1 MSYYESI
8 TELQAYQITEAFMV
22 EAKIHKIE
30 QDIAFV
36 RAKMTKQDSGEPICS
51 GTFIKTLLPYDLYN
65 EL

>member
-1 MSYYESI
+1 MSYYESM
-8 TELQAYQITEAFMV
+8 TELQAYQIPEDFMV
-22 EAKIHKIE
+22 EAKLHKIE

-36 RAKMTKQDSGEPICS
+36 RAKMTKQGSGEPICS

>member
-8 TELQAYQITEAFMV
+8 TELQAYQLPETFLV
-22 EAKIHKIE
+22 EAKIHRIE

-36 RAKMTKQDSGEPICS
+36 RAKMTKQDTGEAICS
-51 GTFIKTLLPYDLYN
+51 GTFIKTLLPFDLYN

>member
-1 MSYYESI
+1 
-8 TELQAYQITEAFMV
+8 MV